1 MLFKQNTHFSIPKWK
16 PSFLSNEAQQECL
29 AQNRLKTGMLT
40 VSSEIWINCYTGV
53 HLGQKL
59 ISQNWPKIGWISSQ
73 GHGKWQNHIDF
84 ERKKVKKILHPTKVT
99 NPHFF
104 FLGLFSNLVLKV
116 EAYYS
121 FLMRTHGLESLLKW
135 SSHVRLSKFINCS
148 WGPQG
153 AHRKK
158 WG

>member
-1 MLFKQNTHFSIPKWK
+1 MNKIESKLQALFLVPLLRMHRGP
-16 PSFLSNEAQQECL
+16 L
-29 AQNRLKTGMLT
+29 R
-40 VSSEIWINCYTGV
+40 
-53 HLGQKL
+53 
-59 ISQNWPKIGWISSQ
+59 PKIDLTELAENGRIGSQ
-73 GHGKWQNHIDF
+73 RHGKWQNHIDF